1 MKYAVDRIENDIVIL
16 QNLSDNTMLEVEKKY
31 FNYEVNEKDV
41 VIKRGYIYVLDLNS
55 KEDRL
60 SLIRQKM
67 ERLKEKKQIFK
78 YF

>member
-41 VIKRGYIYVLDLNS
+41 VIKKGYIYVLDLNS

-67 ERLKEKKQIFK
+67 ERLKEKK
-78 YF
+78 